1 MNINTS
7 RNARYGGCLCISGYL
22 FKTSEKKTP
31 IDPDKIS
38 EINRFKWLNFGK
50 G

>member
-1 MNINTS
+1 MLDMGAACVFLDI
-7 RNARYGGCLCISGYL
+7 Y
-22 FKTSEKKTP
+22 FKISEKKTP

-38 EINRFKWLNFGK
+38 EINSFKWLNFGK